1 MGFGVQDRLVIGVTG
16 DWRGLGRVAGQ
27 SAPKD
32 LRPFCSPRDS
42 APPYDNLFM
51 VRAQRQRRWRLRMR
65 SLCKLAPMR
74 AALPAGEPKSI
85 FLHHA
90 NSSRTE
96 LRRRGGE

>member
-16 DWRGLGRVAGQ
+16 DWPGLGRVAGQ

-51 VRAQRQRRWRLRMR
+51 VRAQRQRRWRLRVR
-65 SLCKLAPMR
+65 FLCKLAPMSG
-74 AALPAGEPKSI
+74 APPAEDCSLIASGP
-85 FLHHA
+85 
-90 NSSRTE
+90 SSTIGPWAPER
-96 LRRRGGE
+96 